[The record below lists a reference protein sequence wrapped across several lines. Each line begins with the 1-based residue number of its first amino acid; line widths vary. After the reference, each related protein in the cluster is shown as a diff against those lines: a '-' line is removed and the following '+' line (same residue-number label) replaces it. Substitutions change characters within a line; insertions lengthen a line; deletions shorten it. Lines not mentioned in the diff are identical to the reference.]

1 MKTGINLGFSKTA
14 HLPELSLTLTS
25 HLKQNDGLG
34 EGKVAFSRKPKLI
47 RKMCL
52 RKKWS
57 NVHAMCNDEKKG
69 DLTNK
74 DIFKFPA
81 KKAQEFHAIGCVASY
96 QHVTV

>member
-25 HLKQNDGLG
+25 HLKQNDGIG
-34 EGKVAFSRKPKLI
+34 EGKVVFSRKPKLI

-52 RKKWS
+52 RKTWS
-57 NVHAMCNDEKKG
+57 NVHAMCNDE
-69 DLTNK
+69 K

>member
-52 RKKWS
+52 RKK
-57 NVHAMCNDEKKG
+57 
-69 DLTNK
+69 
-74 DIFKFPA
+74 
-81 KKAQEFHAIGCVASY
+81 
-96 QHVTV
+96 

>member
-14 HLPELSLTLTS
+14 HQPELSLTLTS

-52 RKKWS
+52 GKK
-57 NVHAMCNDEKKG
+57 
-69 DLTNK
+69 
-74 DIFKFPA
+74 
-81 KKAQEFHAIGCVASY
+81 
-96 QHVTV
+96 